1 MPDPVVPDL
10 VVPGPVRPGDQVR
23 VVAPSLSRA
32 VVDRALWPL
41 IEDRFAA
48 IGLRLTYGEHVDED
62 DRSGSGPVAGRVAD
76 LHAAF
81 ADPDVAM
88 VITVLG
94 GYSSNEVLPFLDW
107 DLFRRNP
114 KTFCGYSD
122 ITALNAALLAR
133 SGLVSF
139 SGPHWSTFGMRD
151 HAEQTLTWFRQ
162 LVLEQAEVSVDPA
175 QGWTDD
181 AWFLDQDDRTVHP
194 GEGWWPLQPGVA
206 AGRIVGTNLCTLN
219 LLQGGAFMPSLD
231 GALLVLE
238 DDEESAPETFAR
250 DLTSLLQLPD
260 AGGVVG
266 LVIGRFQRASRMTR
280 ERLAAIV
287 TGQPALTGKPVL
299 AGVDVGHTSPMAS
312 VPVGGRGQVDVPEPG
327 ESRRGSFTVRVR

>member
-1 MPDPVVPDL
+1 MTDL
-10 VVPGPVRPGDQVR
+10 VVPPRVRPGDQVR

-41 IEDRFAA
+41 IRQRLGSM
-48 IGLRLTYGEHVDED
+48 GLRVTFGRHVDAD
-62 DRSGSGPVAGRVAD
+62 DGSGSGAVAGRVAD
-76 LHAAF
+76 LHEAF
-81 ADPDVAM
+81 EDPDVAM
-88 VITVLG
+88 VLTVLG
-94 GYSSNEVLPFLDW
+94 GFSSNELLPHLDW
-107 DLFRRNP
+107 DLFRRHP
-114 KTFCGYSD
+114 TTFCGYSD
-122 ITALNAALLAR
+122 ITALNAAMLAR
-133 SGLVSF
+133 SGLVTF

-151 HAEQTLTWFRQ
+151 HLEQTLMWFRQ
-162 LVLEQAEVSVDPA
+162 VVVGQAEVSVEPA
-175 QGWTDD
+175 AEWTDD

-219 LLQGGAFMPSLD
+219 LLQGGPFMPSLD

-238 DDEESAPETFAR
+238 DDEESHPATFAR

-260 AGGVVG
+260 AGRITG
-266 LVIGRFQRASRMTR
+266 LVVGRFQRASGMTR

-287 TGQPALTGKPVL
+287 AGQPALVGKPVL

-312 VPVGGRGQVDVPEPG
+312 IPIGGRGRIDVPEPD
-327 ESRRGSFTVRVR
+327 ESRRGSFTVAVR